1 MPRSIPRRSKKLLW
15 LSRLLVLT
23 AIAVVVTGGI
33 VSWNQYQANKKADQN
48 PPQQTHSGANPTTTS
63 PPITKKPDT
72 SEFDNYKVAAD
83 LPRYILIPKIS
94 VKAMVKQ
101 VGITK
106 DNQIG
111 IPANVHDTAW
121 YNQSAKPGQPGA
133 VLIDGHVSSWKT
145 HGVFYDL
152 KKLVTGDSISIERG
166 DGTVLTYNV
175 TKKETY
181 AADKVDMAAALAP
194 VNPDK
199 PGLNL
204 ITCTGTVI
212 KGTNDFD
219 KRIVVFAEQVL

>member
-1 MPRSIPRRSKKLLW
+1 MLKSKPRRSKKLLW

-23 AIAVVVTGGI
+23 AIATIVTGGI
-33 VSWNQYQANKKADQN
+33 VSWNQYYTNKQTDQN
-48 PPQQTHSGANPTTTS
+48 PQEHTDSDANPTTTS
-63 PPITKKPDT
+63 PPATRKPDT

-83 LPRYILIPKIS
+83 LPRYIFIPKIA
-94 VKAMVKQ
+94 VKAMIKQ

-106 DNQIG
+106 DNQIDT
-111 IPANVHDTAW
+111 PANVHDTAW

-133 VLIDGHVSSWKT
+133 MLIDGHVSSWKT

-152 KKLVTGDSISIERG
+152 KKLVAGDSISIERG
-166 DGTVLTYNV
+166 DGTILAYRV

-181 AADKVDMAAALAP
+181 DADKVDMAATLAP
-194 VNPDK
+194 INPAK

-204 ITCTGTVI
+204 ITCAGNVV

-219 KRIVVFAEQVL
+219 KRIVVFAEQL